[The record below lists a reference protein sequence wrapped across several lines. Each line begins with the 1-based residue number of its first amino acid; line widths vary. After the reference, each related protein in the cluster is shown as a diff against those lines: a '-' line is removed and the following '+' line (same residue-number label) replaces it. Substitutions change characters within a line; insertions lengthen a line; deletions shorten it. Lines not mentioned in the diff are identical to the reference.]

1 MFAKRQPFL
10 LKINEKLPGNGYKSV
25 TKDNNMFQYQL
36 QRQDYWMKTLRTP
49 YPYRLNE
56 RANFMNKGNA
66 INKFFPPLPGHGQ
79 GFIDTRTR
87 SKINNYHLSSEF
99 ESSFNFLN

>member
-10 LKINEKLPGNGYKSV
+10 LKINEKLLGNGYKNG

-36 QRQDYWMKTLRTP
+36 QRQDYQMKTLRTP

-66 INKFFPPLPGHGQ
+66 TNKFFRPLPEYGK

>member
-1 MFAKRQPFL
+1 
-10 LKINEKLPGNGYKSV
+10 
-25 TKDNNMFQYQL
+25 MFQYQL
-36 QRQDYWMKTLRTP
+36 QRQDYWMRT
-49 YPYRLNE
+49 YGLNV
-56 RANFMNKGNA
+56 RANFMNKDNT
-66 INKFFPPLPGHGQ
+66 INKFFPPLPGYGK